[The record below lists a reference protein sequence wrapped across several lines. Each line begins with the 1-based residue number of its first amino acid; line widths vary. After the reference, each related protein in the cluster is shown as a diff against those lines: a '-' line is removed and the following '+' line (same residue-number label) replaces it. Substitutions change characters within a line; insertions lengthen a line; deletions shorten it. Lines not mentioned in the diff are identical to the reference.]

1 MMPTDS
7 STPEENR
14 LHPPG
19 IDVMDGHYSLG
30 ADLLLFSDGRARS
43 VTSSGADSAG
53 GSEAGGGGV
62 RTVVLHNRCL
72 HAAEV
77 SEFTAALKLESQAG
91 VVGQITEHLMMM
103 GVDAQ
108 IAHWAATQS
117 EGATVDQR
125 INSALNIVY
134 S

>member
-1 MMPTDS
+1 
-7 STPEENR
+7 
-14 LHPPG
+14 
-19 IDVMDGHYSLG
+19 MDGHYSLG
-30 ADLLLFSDGRARS
+30 QDLLLFSDGRSRP
-43 VTSSGADSAG
+43 VTTSESSSAG
-53 GSEAGGGGV
+53 GSGGGGV
-62 RTVVLHNRCL
+62 RMVVLHNRCL

-77 SEFTAALKLESQAG
+77 SEFTSALKLESQAG
-91 VVGQITEHLMMM
+91 VVGQITEHLMLM

-117 EGATVDQR
+117 EGTTVDQR

>member
-1 MMPTDS
+1 
-7 STPEENR
+7 
-14 LHPPG
+14 
-19 IDVMDGHYSLG
+19 MDGHYSLG
-30 ADLLLFSDGRARS
+30 QDLLLFSDGRSRP
-43 VTSSGADSAG
+43 VTTSESSSAG
-53 GSEAGGGGV
+53 GSMEPGGGGV
-62 RTVVLHNRCL
+62 RMVVLHNRCL

-77 SEFTAALKLESQAG
+77 SEFTSALKLESQAG
-91 VVGQITEHLMMM
+91 VVGQITEHLMLM

-117 EGATVDQR
+117 EGTTVDQR

>member
-1 MMPTDS
+1 M
-7 STPEENR
+7 
-14 LHPPG
+14 
-19 IDVMDGHYSLG
+19 VDGPYSLG
-30 ADLLLFSDGRARS
+30 QDLLLFSDGRSRPLATTNPS
-43 VTSSGADSAG
+43 TNSAAVGA
-53 GSEAGGGGV
+53 GV
-62 RTVVLHNRCL
+62 RAVVLHGRCL

-77 SEFTAALKLESQAG
+77 AEFTAALKLESQAG
-91 VVGQITEHLMMM
+91 VVAQISQHLMLM
-103 GVDAQ
+103 GVDGQ